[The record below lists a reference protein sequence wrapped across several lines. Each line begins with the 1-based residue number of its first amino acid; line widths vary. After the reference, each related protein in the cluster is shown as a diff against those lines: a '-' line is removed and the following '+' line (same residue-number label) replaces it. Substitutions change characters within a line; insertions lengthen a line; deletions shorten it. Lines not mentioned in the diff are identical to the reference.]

1 MFCFQGVK
9 LMQKRRTIL
18 QSKPSR
24 HGFTLIELLVVISII
39 ATLMALIL
47 PAIQQARAAAR
58 RTECQN
64 NMKNIALA
72 AHNFASSKKG
82 ALPPLGVYGPDAASA
97 SGTYSGLHSWVVK
110 LLPYMDAR
118 AVYDQWQQDQ
128 SWNSG
133 TNSLVNRTYMKV
145 LACPDDETSVNVGG
159 GLSYV
164 ANAGY
169 LLDGLGAASPP
180 IWVEPGVDWN
190 GNGIISAAGAAD
202 LDTNDSDAQR
212 DSGVFWTDISKDG
225 YPNGAGN
232 THARAH
238 QKNTIGIE
246 GAYDG
251 GRQTIMFTENTW
263 AGGDGSWA
271 SPSWTNIGFVFM
283 LPAGGTSYA
292 TPAPSPYVA
301 AGKTTPK
308 TLINAA
314 ASGPEASMGNT
325 DSRHSAAPNS
335 GHTGGVNVAWVEG
348 SVGFVSQDIDRTVYA
363 KLLSPGG
370 GKPAYQGW
378 KQTPLSDNSF

>member
-1 MFCFQGVK
+1 
-9 LMQKRRTIL
+9 MQIRRV
-18 QSKPSR
+18 QFPQKPVR
-24 HGFTLIELLVVISII
+24 RGFTLIELLVVISII

-64 NMKNIALA
+64 NLKNIALA

-82 ALPPLGVYGPDAASA
+82 SLPPLGVYGPDAANP
-97 SGTYSGLHSWVVK
+97 SGTYSPRHSWVVK
-110 LLPYMDAR
+110 LLPYMDSR
-118 AVYDQWQQDQ
+118 AIYDQWQQDQ
-128 SWNSG
+128 FWNSSA
-133 TNSLVNRTYMKV
+133 NSLVNKAYLKV

-169 LLDGLGAASPP
+169 LLDGLGATIVPLN
-180 IWVEPGVDWN
+180 WVEPGVDWN
-190 GNGIISAAGAAD
+190 GNSLVSAAGAAD
-202 LDTNDSDAQR
+202 ADTNDSDAQR
-212 DSGVFWTDISKDG
+212 DSGVFWAEIGQDG
-225 YPNGAGN
+225 YADAPGD
-232 THARAH
+232 THARAR
-238 QKNTIGIE
+238 QKNSIGIE

-271 SPSWTNIGFVFM
+271 SPTWTNVGFVFM
-283 LPAGGTSYA
+283 LPAAGTSYA
-292 TPAPSPYVA
+292 TPAPSTYVS

-314 ASGPEASMGNT
+314 ASGPEASTGNT
-325 DSRHSAAPNS
+325 DARHAAAPNS

-370 GKPAYQGW
+370 GKPAYTTW
-378 KQTPLSDNSF
+378 KQTPLSDNAF

>member
-1 MFCFQGVK
+1 
-9 LMQKRRTIL
+9 MQKRRLTL
-18 QSKPSR
+18 TTKPTR
-24 HGFTLIELLVVISII
+24 RGFTLIELLVVISII

-47 PAIQQARAAAR
+47 PAVQQARAAAR
-58 RTECQN
+58 RAECQN

-72 AHNFASSKKG
+72 AHNYASSKKG
-82 ALPPLGVYGPDAASA
+82 ALPPLGVRTTDP
-97 SGTYSGLHSWVVK
+97 SGNPVDLHSWVVK
-110 LLPYMDAR
+110 LLPYMDSR

-128 SWNSG
+128 AWTSA
-133 TNSLVNRTYMKV
+133 TNSLVNKTYLRV

-169 LLDGLGAASPP
+169 LLDGLGATEPP
-180 IWVEPGVDWN
+180 IWVEGGVNWN
-190 GNGIISAAGAAD
+190 GNAVTNVFGSADQDPMDAD
-202 LDTNDSDAQR
+202 MQR
-212 DSGVFWTDISKDG
+212 DTGVFWTDISK
-225 YPNGAGN
+225 AAFVN
-232 THARAH
+232 TATNTRARAQ
-238 QKNTIGIE
+238 QKNSVGIE

-263 AGGDGSWA
+263 AGGEGSWA
-271 SPSWTNIGFVFM
+271 SPVWSNVGFVLM
-283 LPAGGTSYA
+283 LDAASAASPSYS
-292 TPAPSPYVA
+292 TPVISTYTA

-314 ASGPEASMGNT
+314 TSGPEASPGSP

-348 SVGFVSQDIDRTVYA
+348 SVGFISQDIDRSVYV

-370 GKPAYQGW
+370 GKPAYGNMR
-378 KQTPLSDNSF
+378 QTPLSDNAF